1 MSQELAA
8 SVPALLR
15 FLPGEGGGRPGGRP
29 ALPFAAAQL
38 SVGTTAPSSLQ
49 ISKRLCQLFFVV
61 SCPQP
66 RCFARD
72 EPAWGAIPVCSQL
85 QRGALGSC
93 LQC

>member
-38 SVGTTAPSSLQ
+38 SVGTIQPLDFKTFLSAVFYGDLSPAML
-49 ISKRLCQLFFVV
+49 LC
-61 SCPQP
+61 
-66 RCFARD
+66 
-72 EPAWGAIPVCSQL
+72 
-85 QRGALGSC
+85 RG
-93 LQC
+93 